1 MSRKR
6 VKMSRPKGSKNKPK
20 LTDEG
25 VFELSLEQR
34 MQMIADLVVERILE
48 DQSYGRKIVDILL
61 PSSSKVRSGLLA
73 IRVSSGKQKRD
84 GDSPEEQR
92 QRGESLARS
101 QNVQLVDTVILVE
114 SASHEDQPM
123 QEIVDRCRAN
133 PDIEIVLIKAIDRFT
148 RGGSAAYIKLKE
160 QLDQLNVVLMDTFGI
175 IDSRRANMLEHT
187 GFKYYWSDYSP
198 SFKSEI
204 LEAEHAKDE
213 LCDIMTRMIG
223 AEIRYTQLGY
233 WMRQPPYGFTSE
245 TVDTNHGKQVIL
257 KPHPEESIFI
267 QRVFEMRAQGIYS
280 SQEIADEINR
290 LGFQTRTSYVRD
302 KYDRS
307 KVKKITG
314 GKKMNVKMVDR
325 IAHNLIYAGIIKS
338 KWTHDK
344 PVKAQFEG
352 IVSVELFNK
361 ANHGK
366 LIIELT
372 DREVFVHHK
381 QPPKWQQVK
390 QMINPKFPFK
400 KVIGCPHCRKPL
412 SASAARGKLGKYYPA
427 YHCSRDGHYF
437 RMPQAEFDATIERFV
452 KSIELEP
459 QHIDKLLEIIEV
471 SWRAQQQQRAQND
484 QQLIEQRQ
492 ALEAQI
498 RVTVDRMKVITSET
512 ALKYMGNDIE
522 DAEKQIKELDSKLA
536 NKAEDEV
543 DIVQIL
549 QYARY
554 LLKHLSELIL
564 DLSNP
569 LRKAAFLGVI
579 FNQMPSYA
587 DLDFETHEKS
597 PLPGVNGLFRI
608 ALAIKSTSG
617 GPTGTRTQDTLLKRQ
632 VL

>member
-1 MSRKR
+1 M
-6 VKMSRPKGSKNKPK
+6 
-20 LTDEG
+20 
-25 VFELSLEQR
+25 
-34 MQMIADLVVERILE
+34 
-48 DQSYGRKIVDILL
+48 L
-61 PSSSKVRSGLLA
+61 PSDSRTRSGLLA

-101 QNVQLVDTVILVE
+101 QNIQLIDTVILVE

-123 QEIVDRCRAN
+123 QAIVERCRAN

-160 QLDQLNVVLMDTFGI
+160 QLDQLNVTLIDTFGI
-175 IDSRRANMLEHT
+175 IDGRRVNTLEHT

-213 LCDIMTRMIG
+213 LRDIMTRMIG

-245 TVDTNHGKQVIL
+245 TVDTSHGKRVIL
-257 KPHPEESIFI
+257 KPHPEESVFI
-267 QRVFEMRAQGIYS
+267 RRVFEMRAQGIYS
-280 SQEIADEINR
+280 SQEIADEVNR
-290 LGFQTRTSYVRD
+290 LGFQTRVSYVRD
-302 KYDRS
+302 KYDPS
-307 KVKKITG
+307 KIKKITG
-314 GKKMNVKMVDR
+314 GKKMDVKMVDR
-325 IAHNLIYAGIIKS
+325 IAHNLIYAGIIKG
-338 KWTHDK
+338 KWTHNK

-366 LIIELT
+366 LIIETT
-372 DREVFVHHK
+372 DREVFIHHK

-390 QMINPKFPFK
+390 KMINPKFPFK

-459 QHIDKLLEIIEV
+459 QHIDKLLEMIEV
-471 SWRAQQQQRAQND
+471 SWRAKQQQRAQND

-498 RVTVDRMKVITSET
+498 RVTVDRMKVIASET

-522 DAEKQIKELDSKLA
+522 DAEKQIKDLDSKLA
-536 NKAEDEV
+536 NKAEEEV

-569 LRKAAFLGVI
+569 LRKAAFFGVI

-587 DLDFETHEKS
+587 ELDFETHEKS

-608 ALAIKSTSG
+608 AIAIKSTSG
-617 GPTGTRTQDTLLKRQ
+617 GPGGA
-632 VL
+632 